1 MESYQEMDWHYIER
15 PVRTIEDSFKD
26 LESIF
31 KDKNTSDTPRIS
43 LSREFYNPLRDIEG
57 GLNGDIASENNN
69 YIAAPRLPLVS
80 PTLGGTAALCSPIQ
94 SVQSPLSSFQTP
106 RAPVLRSMVPN
117 QIASPPPAVPLQ
129 LNFQSQMQHSS
140 TMNATAAALNTMNTA
155 SPMGNT
161 SLIKDLGTFN
171 GKTSQKKS
179 SAIIPPWIHVPDHSR
194 FFVIKS
200 SSLEHVKK
208 SFYNGIWSSTFYG
221 NKRLSEAYEGLPQG
235 GKIYLLFSI
244 NASGRFCGVA
254 EMSSGLRDDLDT
266 SIWGQNTRYHHAFK
280 VRWIIVRDVHNKS
293 LKQFLIP
300 ANDMKPVT
308 NSRDTQEIPSTI
320 SRSILKLFK
329 HEQSEI
335 QSFLDDDY
343 S

>member
-1 MESYQEMDWHYIER
+1 MDWYYVDR

-31 KDKNTSDTPRIS
+31 KDKNNNDTPRI
-43 LSREFYNPLRDIEG
+43 PLTDELYKPFGDTNIN
-57 GLNGDIASENNN
+57 LNSSISAENNN
-69 YIAAPRLPLVS
+69 YVATPRLPLAS
-80 PTLGGTAALCSPIQ
+80 ATLEDSSAVCSPVQ
-94 SVQSPLSSFQTP
+94 PVQSPLNTLQTLE
-106 RAPVLRSMVPN
+106 AHAFRSVVPK
-117 QIASPPPAVPLQ
+117 QIVSPQPQPQPPLQ
-129 LNFQSQMQHSS
+129 VDFQSQVHR
-140 TMNATAAALNTMNTA
+140 AAAAATSVT
-155 SPMGNT
+155 SPIGGISTNANH
-161 SLIKDLGTFN
+161 SNWKPP
-171 GKTSQKKS
+171 QKKS

-221 NKRLSEAYEGLPQG
+221 NKRLSEAYESLPQG
-235 GKIYLLFSI
+235 AKIYLLFSV

-254 EMSSGLRDDLDT
+254 EMSSNLREDLDT
-266 SIWGQNTRYHHAFK
+266 SIWGDNSRYRHAFK
-280 VRWIIVRDVHNKS
+280 VRWIVVRDVHNRS

-308 NSRDTQEIPSTI
+308 NSRDTQEIPATI
-320 SRSILKLFK
+320 SKSILKLFK
-329 HEQSEI
+329 YEQSEV